1 MNELKR
7 SNTKPEFPRNLF
19 FSGKGLRQMN
29 FTFVATNGEM
39 YANQL

>member
-7 SNTKPEFPRNLF
+7 SNTKPEFPQNLF
-19 FSGKGLRQMN
+19 FSGKGLRQTN
-29 FTFVATNGEM
+29 FTFVATNREM